1 MISGDPLHLLGEL
14 LQLGAILLVGGGD
27 VQRQQMS

>member
-1 MISGDPLHLLGEL
+1 MISGDPLYLLGEFL
-14 LQLGAILLVGGGD
+14 HLGAILLVGGGD